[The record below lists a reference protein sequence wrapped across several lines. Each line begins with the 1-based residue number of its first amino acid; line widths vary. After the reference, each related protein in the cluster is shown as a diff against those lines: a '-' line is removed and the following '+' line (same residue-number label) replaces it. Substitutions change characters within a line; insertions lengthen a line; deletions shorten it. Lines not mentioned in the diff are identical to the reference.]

1 MLNLSLKDIFSPW
14 LWQSHRLL
22 GDWTSFSFNKFDNSD
37 FLRTCYKSIF
47 DFQTSNWNL
56 EANFWS
62 TNIKYPIKLS
72 CVTFQREF
80 LFSFFS
86 VFFFF
91 NLLDICSWLK
101 GISFMLFAYFYSFDR
116 YSCICKSLNIFSSYV
131 KYISHIF
138 YFILKYIF

>member
-1 MLNLSLKDIFSPW
+1 MLNLSLKDICSPW

-22 GDWTSFSFNKFDNSD
+22 GDWTSFSFTNLIILISFVRVIKAS
-37 FLRTCYKSIF
+37 LIF
-47 DFQTSNWNL
+47 KLVTEIWKLISGLLILNIQLNYPALLFNG
-56 EANFWS
+56 NF
-62 TNIKYPIKLS
+62 Y
-72 CVTFQREF
+72 F
-80 LFSFFS
+80 LFFLSFF
-86 VFFFF
+86 FL

>member
-1 MLNLSLKDIFSPW
+1 MLNLSLKDICSPW

-22 GDWTSFSFNKFDNSD
+22 GDWTSFSFNKFDNFD

-72 CVTFQREF
+72 CITFQREF

-86 VFFFF
+86 VFFFLIYLISVLGLRVY
-91 NLLDICSWLK
+91 LLCYLRISIRLTDIPVFVKVL
-101 GISFMLFAYFYSFDR
+101 
-116 YSCICKSLNIFSSYV
+116 IFSAPM
-131 KYISHIF
+131 
-138 YFILKYIF
+138 

>member
-1 MLNLSLKDIFSPW
+1 MLNLSLKDICSPW

-22 GDWTSFSFNKFDNSD
+22 GDWTSFSFNKFDNFD

-86 VFFFF
+86 VFFFLIYLISVLGLKVY
-91 NLLDICSWLK
+91 LLCYLRISIRLTDIPVFVKVL
-101 GISFMLFAYFYSFDR
+101 
-116 YSCICKSLNIFSSYV
+116 IFSAPM
-131 KYISHIF
+131 
-138 YFILKYIF
+138 